1 MPNAWDAAAC
11 MNVWVF
17 ECMYVCMGIPVIWNV
32 AMPFCTDDD
41 DDGGR
46 REDCWDCVTCC
57 LTVAFHRRTASLTIW
72 LDCSVHEF
80 FAGYF
85 FFVAVVVVSS
95 FVSSRSS
102 FVQILELPNI
112 IIFFVVFVFV
122 AAFNIMSKRRRFCCR
137 LIFLILLGWYNE
149 MSFLFVFRPG
159 IFVDVV
165 VICVC
170 P

>member
-11 MNVWVF
+11 MYEGLN
-17 ECMYVCMGIPVIWNV
+17 VCMRILVIWNV

-46 REDCWDCVTCC
+46 RENCWDCVTCC

-85 FFVAVVVVSS
+85 FVVAVVVVSS

-112 IIFFVVFVFV
+112 IIFFVVSAFV
-122 AAFNIMSKRRRFCCR
+122 AAFNIMFKRRFCCR
-137 LIFLILLGWYNE
+137 LIFFFDFTW
-149 MSFLFVFRPG
+149 
-159 IFVDVV
+159 VV
-165 VICVC
+165 
-170 P
+170 